1 MHLFHLNFVWWWW
14 WCATGC
20 TWGGQIMVSGQMY
33 RNLCLFFCFPVWI
46 ISDLCESVRWFLP
59 GCQTECPYTSQT
71 DLSCHFSVFWR
82 CRKPAG
88 ETPHHTDSLIKAW
101 PALLVC
107 HYSDITQSSDL
118 QDGVGHEHFVPDGVE
133 KRRARTA
140 DSVILQNLLGGLRL
154 PRSALSGDED
164 EVIVELCQHGLVG
177 VVRQGVAVVMHANFR
192 LQSRALPSHTN
203 VEMFIQV
210 VTLTCEVE
218 AQKSWCPCTFPSV
231 SYCRCPALCRGWLTP
246 TMCQCT
252 SKRMSWNE
260 HNRLMK
266 TGNKVHHKIKNSRL
280 QVGPVSY
287 KMDL

>member
-1 MHLFHLNFVWWWW
+1 M
-14 WCATGC
+14 
-20 TWGGQIMVSGQMY
+20 
-33 RNLCLFFCFPVWI
+33 
-46 ISDLCESVRWFLP
+46 
-59 GCQTECPYTSQT
+59 
-71 DLSCHFSVFWR
+71 
-82 CRKPAG
+82 
-88 ETPHHTDSLIKAW
+88 
-101 PALLVC
+101 VC

-133 KRRARTA
+133 KRGARTA

-218 AQKSWCPCTFPSV
+218 AQKS
-231 SYCRCPALCRGWLTP
+231 
-246 TMCQCT
+246 
-252 SKRMSWNE
+252 
-260 HNRLMK
+260 
-266 TGNKVHHKIKNSRL
+266 
-280 QVGPVSY
+280 
-287 KMDL
+287 